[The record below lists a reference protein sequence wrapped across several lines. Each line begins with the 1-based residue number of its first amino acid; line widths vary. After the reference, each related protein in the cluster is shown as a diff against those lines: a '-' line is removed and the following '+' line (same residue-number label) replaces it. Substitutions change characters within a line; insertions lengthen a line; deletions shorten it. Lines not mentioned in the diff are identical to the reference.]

1 MTMFEYPF
9 WKAWGMN
16 GVAEWQTNWVI
27 LSKLTRASPDRTR
40 GPRISWII
48 TLHLWHGVA
57 AGIVF
62 GLLLP
67 LLTLLP
73 RWELLGSSGC
83 CSLQYCTLD
92 HLHFCTS
99 EIVRVCRRYANF
111 RSRPIARLG
120 VPPRLWRLSWTLG
133 ASCLDGQA
141 LLPKLMRKELLQ

>member
-1 MTMFEYPF
+1 MDHYPPF
-9 WKAWGMN
+9 VAWSCGRYR
-16 GVAEWQTNWVI
+16 V
-27 LSKLTRASPDRTR
+27 RTSST
-40 GPRISWII
+40 PFN
-48 TLHLWHGVA
+48 A
-57 AGIVF
+57 A
-62 GLLLP
+62 
-67 LLTLLP
+67 T

-141 LLPKLMRKELLQ
+141 LLPKLMRKGLLQWPQLSGTCWLPVCKSQTLV